1 MFSIPCLYS
10 NTCFYSHICCYS
22 SEVLSSGTSLF
33 ISIIAPPSQPPHHPT
48 LTHTS
53 LPRKSLVS
61 LYPSASPR
69 HTCLLSLILR
79 YPFSLS
85 LLFLIT
91 AHKTFPFLAIE
102 IQLLGIMDSA
112 LMLNTLFMGQISRKE
127 YRIHYRTTSNKLFF
141 SGNVV
146 YPKGFKPT
154 LPPPSTP
161 FSGHSLKCELLLQ
174 NNVHTCI
181 QYIFFFL

>member
-1 MFSIPCLYS
+1 MSVFFLHRGRGGGGGGGGTTLSFRIPYISYRCTYS
-10 NTCFYSHICCYS
+10 GF
-22 SEVLSSGTSLF
+22 
-33 ISIIAPPSQPPHHPT
+33 
-48 LTHTS
+48 
-53 LPRKSLVS
+53 
-61 LYPSASPR
+61 
-69 HTCLLSLILR
+69 
-79 YPFSLS
+79 S